1 MSFFKVKSYV
11 LSEASL
17 WKCGI
22 TGHISEYTGHLSGN
36 SSSVKNFA
44 TIPVKVK
51 EPDARK
57 N

>member
-51 EPDARK
+51 HSQGRT
-57 N
+57 